1 MDCTET
7 HRGKVMDKRGE
18 EWLRLRKEFPAIEKK
33 PKETYVVSPDH
44 YRSKFEGM
52 VKAKEKK

>member
-1 MDCTET
+1 
-7 HRGKVMDKRGE
+7 MDKRGE